1 MAKYSLPKS
10 VQELADQFNL
20 LPGIGPKSATRLAI
34 YLATLGKQNAQTL
47 EARIDKLLS
56 KVEECSI
63 CGNISESAICEVCAD
78 PDRDNSMLM
87 VVENS
92 IDLQQIESSGVFN
105 GKYLVLGGLVSPI
118 NGITAIDLNIDK
130 LVGILRERE
139 ELAEVILALSANVEG
154 EATSMFIK
162 ESIRNI
168 IQTLHISRLAKGLPT
183 GASIE
188 YLDTDTIR
196 GALSGRKEID

>member
-1 MAKYSLPKS
+1 MAKYTLPKS

-47 EARIDKLLS
+47 RTDIDSVLS
-56 KVEECSI
+56 KVEECTI
-63 CGNISESAICEVCAD
+63 CGNISESSICEVCSDA
-78 PDRDNSMLM
+78 DRDDSLLM
-87 VVENS
+87 IIENS
-92 IDLQQIESSGVFN
+92 VDLQQIESSGVFN
-105 GKYLVLGGLVSPI
+105 GKYLVLGGLISPI
-118 NGITAIDLNIDK
+118 NGVSISDLNITK
-130 LVGILRERE
+130 LVGILGERTS
-139 ELAEVILALSANVEG
+139 LKEVILALGANVEG

-168 IQTLHISRLAKGLPT
+168 NDVVQISRLAKGLPT

-188 YLDTDTIR
+188 YLDTDTLR
-196 GALSGRKEID
+196 GALSGRKEIE